1 MCDNYKEEDI
11 KQKDIYIMHYPSDKE
26 LSFSFGIIRDI
37 SNSTF
42 THTATTRKGSSG
54 SPIFL
59 RDIDEVIGIHFKGDI
74 INNFGNF
81 LNKVLSNIQMMY
93 SNVSDLELIQSTLN
107 NKKFISENKFKYNTN
122 FNLKSGDLG
131 NIYLEFVKD
140 SMGNLE
146 EVLLVEIN
154 LIN

>member
-1 MCDNYKEEDI
+1 M
-11 KQKDIYIMHYPSDKE
+11 
-26 LSFSFGIIRDI
+26 
-37 SNSTF
+37 
-42 THTATTRKGSSG
+42 
-54 SPIFL
+54 

-93 SNVSDLELIQSTLN
+93 SNIYDLELIQSTLN

-146 EVLLVEIN
+146 EVLLV
-154 LIN
+154 